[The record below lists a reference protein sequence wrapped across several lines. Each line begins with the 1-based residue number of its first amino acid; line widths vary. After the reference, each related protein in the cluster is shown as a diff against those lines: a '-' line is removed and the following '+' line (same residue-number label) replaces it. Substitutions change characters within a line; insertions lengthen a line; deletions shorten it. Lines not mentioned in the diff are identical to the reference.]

1 MSRWALDQL
10 TPEQRKQVEAK
21 LRQGVTIRS
30 ADSNG
35 GRRVE
40 MPAPKFHN
48 KRVVYD
54 GYTFDSIKE
63 ANRWRELRYLQ
74 AAKEI
79 TKLER
84 QVSFE
89 LNLYGIELCV
99 YIADFAYR
107 NKAGER
113 VVEDVKGMRHGTVYR
128 LFKIKAALML
138 ALHKIKVVE
147 I

>member
-1 MSRWALDQL
+1 MGRWALDQMN
-10 TPEQRKQVEAK
+10 PAMRQQVEAK
-21 LRQGVTIRS
+21 LRQGATIRT
-30 ADSNG
+30 ADSDG
-35 GRRVE
+35 KRRIE
-40 MPAPKFHN
+40 MPVPKFRN
-48 KRVVYD
+48 KRMVYD
-54 GYTFDSIKE
+54 GHTFDSIKE
-63 ANRWRELRYLQ
+63 ATRWRELRYLQ

-128 LFKIKAALML
+128 MFKIKAALML